1 MSTELAL
8 SMSSSK
14 HWSIWN
20 SLKYPNKYI
29 YISKMSQSILKSQS
43 YIYLIH
49 YILELPIGV
58 NNNMLEDAE
67 KDRILHKVTSDMYVP
82 VAE

>member
-1 MSTELAL
+1 
-8 SMSSSK
+8 
-14 HWSIWN
+14 
-20 SLKYPNKYI
+20 
-29 YISKMSQSILKSQS
+29 
-43 YIYLIH
+43 
-49 YILELPIGV
+49 LELPIGV